1 MNVTAKKTKFFFFS
15 VFILDIL
22 YNKGHRWLSEIQG
35 EIRNIKIQ
43 FSVYA
48 KYYHLEE
55 CFIVEKLKV
64 FECYNITQN
73 TVSLSL
79 LFRSFRY
86 PNAQTYFFVELFNFY
101 QNLSLYEDYLYQ
113 SFSQSITTYCLKEME
128 KRGLISFEKQF
139 KNLSSSPHLRK
150 CMELFGNFQY

>member
-1 MNVTAKKTKFFFFS
+1 M
-15 VFILDIL
+15 
-22 YNKGHRWLSEIQG
+22 
-35 EIRNIKIQ
+35 
-43 FSVYA
+43 
-48 KYYHLEE
+48 
-55 CFIVEKLKV
+55 
-64 FECYNITQN
+64 
-73 TVSLSL
+73 VSLSL

-139 KNLSSSPHLRK
+139 KSLASSPHLRK